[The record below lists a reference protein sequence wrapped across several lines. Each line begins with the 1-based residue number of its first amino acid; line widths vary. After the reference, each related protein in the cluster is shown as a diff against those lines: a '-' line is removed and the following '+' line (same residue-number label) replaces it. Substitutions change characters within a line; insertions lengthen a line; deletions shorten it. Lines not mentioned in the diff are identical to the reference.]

1 MAKKA
6 AKKGKGDE
14 DGAPKKAGKKKL
26 IIILL
31 LALIVL
37 GGGGGAAW
45 YFLLGGTEKAEV
57 TTEPAPMPL
66 LYYRLDKPITATLEP
81 DQPASFV
88 RVNLVLASRDPAV
101 IDALRL
107 HTPII
112 RNDLLPILGNQ
123 KYAELN
129 TPEGK
134 DALRTQIYDAITA
147 ILVRTGS
154 PAGIEHVYFNEI
166 VMQ

>member
-6 AKKGKGDE
+6 AKKGKGGE
-14 DGAPKKAGKKKL
+14 DDAPKKAGKKKL
-26 IIILL
+26 IIIIV

-37 GGGGGAAW
+37 GGGGAAAW
-45 YFLLGGTEKAEV
+45 YFLLGGTEEAEV
-57 TTEPAPMPL
+57 AAPAPMPL
-66 LYYRLDKPITATLEP
+66 RYYRLDKPITATLEP
-81 DQPASFV
+81 DQPASFL

-123 KYAELN
+123 DYAELN